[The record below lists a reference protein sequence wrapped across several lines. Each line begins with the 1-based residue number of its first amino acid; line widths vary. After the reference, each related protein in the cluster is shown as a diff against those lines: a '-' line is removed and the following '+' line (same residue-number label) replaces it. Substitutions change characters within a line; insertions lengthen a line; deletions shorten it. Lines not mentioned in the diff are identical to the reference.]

1 MLGKYCV
8 GEFYTIKEVLEQFE
22 NSNDRV
28 AVVVNSSDK
37 VVGVISQGDILR
49 ALSAGI
55 GMYKQVNQIIQSSF
69 LHLYSR
75 NMEEAYEIFKKKKI
89 TLLPVAMIMSCKV
102 LSLWMIFLSIWRIR
116 RLKRIN
122 LMFDTK

>member
-1 MLGKYCV
+1 MLEKYCV
-8 GEFYTIKEVLEQFE
+8 DESYTIKEVLEQFE

-28 AVVVNSSDK
+28 AIVLNTSNK

-55 GMYKQVNQIIQSSF
+55 GMYEQINQISQNSF

-75 NMEEAYEIFKKKKI
+75 NMEDAYEIFKKKKI
-89 TLLPVAMIMSCKV
+89 TLLPVISYENE
-102 LSLWMIFLSIWRIR
+102 LISIITLDDIFDYLEK
-116 RLKRIN
+116 KRA
-122 LMFDTK
+122 

>member
-1 MLGKYCV
+1 M
-8 GEFYTIKEVLEQFE
+8 
-22 NSNDRV
+22 
-28 AVVVNSSDK
+28 
-37 VVGVISQGDILR
+37 R

-89 TLLPVAMIMSCKV
+89 TLLPVISYDNE
-102 LSLWMIFLSIWRIR
+102 LQSIITLDDIFEYLEN
-116 RLKRIN
+116 K
-122 LMFDTK
+122 KA

>member
-1 MLGKYCV
+1 M
-8 GEFYTIKEVLEQFE
+8 EQFE

-89 TLLPVAMIMSCKV
+89 TLLPVISYDNE
-102 LSLWMIFLSIWRIR
+102 LQSIITLDDIFEYLEN
-116 RLKRIN
+116 K
-122 LMFDTK
+122 KA